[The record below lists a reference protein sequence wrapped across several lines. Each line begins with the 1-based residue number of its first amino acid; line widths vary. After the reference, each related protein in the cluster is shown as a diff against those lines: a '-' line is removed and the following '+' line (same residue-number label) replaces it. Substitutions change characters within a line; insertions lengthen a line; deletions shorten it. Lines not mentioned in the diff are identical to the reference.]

1 MSGDQDDPTDGS
13 VASIPEF
20 KSILQMS
27 HGVSDQIV
35 DLINEVERSCY
46 VQVAIILLFGEFFLT
61 AVCLCQALITVTSKF
76 TSPISFSNYGT
87 YSGAF
92 SNQGG

>member
-1 MSGDQDDPTDGS
+1 MSGDQDDPNDGS
-13 VASIPEF
+13 VASGPEF

-35 DLINEVERSCY
+35 DLVNEVERSCY
-46 VQVAIILLFGEFFLT
+46 VQVAIILLFGKFFLT
-61 AVCLCQALITVTSKF
+61 AVGLCQALITVISKF
-76 TSPISFSNYGT
+76 TSPISSSNYGT

-92 SNQGG
+92 SKQGG